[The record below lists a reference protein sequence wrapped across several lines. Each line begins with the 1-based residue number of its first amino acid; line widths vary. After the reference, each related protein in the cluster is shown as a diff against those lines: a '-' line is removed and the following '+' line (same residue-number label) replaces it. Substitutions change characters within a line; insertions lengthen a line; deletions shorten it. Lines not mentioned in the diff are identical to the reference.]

1 MIVSSY
7 REGKSFKGGSYEKKM
22 DGGVTYSSSGNGTCR
37 MQFGKQN
44 GAGGDYGRGSCGRND
59 ERGSGPEGG
68 GAGKGRAGA
77 VSFQNR
83 DTAGYGRA
91 GKEI

>member
-1 MIVSSY
+1 MKRKWMAGLLTAAVVM
-7 REGKSFKGGSYEKKM
+7 GLAGCG
-22 DGGVTYSSSGNGTCR
+22 SGNKT
-37 MQFGKQN
+37 
-44 GAGGDYGRGSCGRND
+44 GAGGDYSRGSCGRND

>member
-1 MIVSSY
+1 MKRKWMAGLLTAAVVM
-7 REGKSFKGGSYEKKM
+7 GLAGC
-22 DGGVTYSSSGNGTCR
+22 SSGNKTEPAGTT
-37 MQFGKQN
+37 
-44 GAGGDYGRGSCGRND
+44 AGGND